1 LSTRSIES
9 QEENMPDWSKEIR
22 AALARLNLDPA
33 REAELVEEL
42 SQYLTDRYN
51 ELRCN
56 GDDDTEACRLLKAEL
71 NDGKLA
77 AELSPL
83 LATSP
88 ETAAPG
94 LDRRERLFAGVG
106 NDLRQAAR
114 LLRLNPGFA
123 ALAILS
129 LALGIGA
136 NTAIFELIDAVVMRT
151 LPVPSPQQLAD
162 IQEIHGAR
170 IGSTVARQKEFSFA
184 IWDQLRQGQKA
195 FSGIAA
201 WSTERFDMGQ
211 GGEARY
217 AEGMWVS
224 GSFFEVLQVQP
235 MLGRLIAP
243 SDDYRGCGIRG
254 AVISNAF
261 WQREFGGRGN
271 VIGRK
276 LSLDGHP
283 FEIVGVTPPSF
294 FGLEVGRNFD
304 VALPLCTEP
313 AIHREGA
320 WTADST
326 TWWLA
331 AIGRLNQ
338 GWTFKR
344 ASAELASIAPG
355 IYSATLPAEY
365 DAAARKDYLRYS
377 LTAQPAATGDSPLRK
392 QYADPL
398 WMLLSISGLVL
409 LIACANLANLMLA
422 RAGARQREMALRLAL
437 GASRLRLIRQLLAE
451 SLLLA
456 LSGATIGIALAQVLG
471 RLLTAY
477 IGSVQDPLFLP
488 LYPDLRVLSFTF
500 GVALLTCVLFGVAPA
515 IQAANADPGTVMK
528 TAGRGLTA
536 GRQRFLLRRGL
547 IVSQVALS
555 LVLLVAALLFV
566 QTFRNLLALDAGF
579 RQENVLVAD
588 FDFSRL
594 NIPAANRLEYK
605 RELLEKVKNTPGV
618 ISASETSI
626 VPLSGDGWNE
636 FIDIP
641 SASISRKLVYFDAAS
656 AGYFQTLQT
665 PMLAG
670 RDFSENDTPASP
682 LVAIVNQLFARSFL
696 GQANPIGMTFGVK
709 QPGGKP
715 NKLYRI
721 VGLVGNTKYRDLR
734 EDLIPIIFVAEY
746 QIADPG
752 TDSTFLIR
760 SNGAASALIASLKD
774 ATAKSSPAIV
784 LNFSVLRT
792 SILER
797 LTRERLM
804 ATLSG
809 FYGIL
814 ATVLAIVG
822 IYGIISYM
830 VVRRRNE
837 IGVRIALG
845 ADKVNILGMI
855 LGEAEILLV
864 IGLIAGTGL
873 AVAAGNAARAML
885 FGLEPFDPLTLALAA
900 GGLTMIAVAASTIP
914 AVRAVAVDPMQVLRE
929 E

>member
-1 LSTRSIES
+1 
-9 QEENMPDWSKEIR
+9 MPDWSKEIR
-22 AALARLNLDPA
+22 AAIARLNLDPP
-33 REAELVEEL
+33 READLVDEL
-42 SQYLTDRYN
+42 SQHLTDRYN
-51 ELRCN
+51 ELRGN
-56 GDDDTEACRLLKAEL
+56 GDADTEACRLLKAEL
-71 NDGKLA
+71 NDGKLV
-77 AELSPL
+77 AELRPL
-83 LATSP
+83 LSTFP

-94 LDRRERLFAGVG
+94 LDGRERLFAGLG

-114 LLRLNPGFA
+114 LLRMNPGFA

-162 IQEIHGAR
+162 IQEIHRGR

-184 IWDQLRQGQKA
+184 IWDQLRQQQKA

-201 WSTERFDMGQ
+201 WSTERFDLGQ

-224 GSFFEVLQVQP
+224 GSFFQVLQVQP
-235 MLGRLIAP
+235 ALGRLIAQ

-261 WQREFGGRGN
+261 WQREFAGRGN
-271 VIGRK
+271 VIGSK

-283 FEIVGVTPPSF
+283 FEIIGVTPPSF

-331 AIGRLNQ
+331 AIGRLNH
-338 GWTFKR
+338 GWTFQR

-365 DAAARKDYLRYS
+365 DAAAGQDYLRFS
-377 LTAQPAATGDSPLRK
+377 LQAQPAATGASPLRK
-392 QYADPL
+392 EYADPL
-398 WMLLSISGLVL
+398 WVLLSISGLVL

-422 RAGARQREMALRLAL
+422 RASTRQREMALRLAL

-456 LSGATIGIALAQVLG
+456 SCGATIGIALAQVLG
-471 RLLTAY
+471 KLLTAY
-477 IGSVQDPLFLP
+477 IGNVQDPLFLP

-515 IQAANADPGTVMK
+515 LQAANADPGTVIK

-566 QTFRNLLALDAGF
+566 QTFRNLLVLNAGF
-579 RQENVLVAD
+579 RQDNVLVAD
-588 FDFSRL
+588 FDFSPL
-594 NIPAANRLEYK
+594 NLPVANRLAYK
-605 RELLEKVKNTPGV
+605 RALLEKVKNMPGV

-636 FIDIP
+636 YIDIP
-641 SASISRKLVYFDAAS
+641 SASIARKSVYMDAAS
-656 AGYFQTLQT
+656 SGYFQTLQT

-682 LVAIVNQLFARSFL
+682 TVAIVNEQFARSFL
-696 GQANPIGMTFGVK
+696 APANPIGMTFGVK

-715 NKLYRI
+715 DKVYRI
-721 VGLVGNTKYRDLR
+721 VGLVANTKYRDLR

-760 SNGAASALIASLKD
+760 SNEAAPALIASLKD
-774 ATAKSSPAIV
+774 ATAKDSPAIV

-809 FYGIL
+809 FYGML
-814 ATVLAIVG
+814 AAVLAMVG

-837 IGVRIALG
+837 IGIRIALG
-845 ADKVNILGMI
+845 AEKINILGMI
-855 LGEAEILLV
+855 LGEALALLV
-864 IGLIAGTGL
+864 IGLVAGTGL
-873 AVAAGNAARAML
+873 AAVAGSAARAML
-885 FGLEPFDPLTLALAA
+885 FGLEPFDPVTLALAG
-900 GGLTMIAVAASTIP
+900 GGLTIIALAASTIP
-914 AVRAVAVDPMQVLRE
+914 ALRAVAVNPLQVLRE

>member
-1 LSTRSIES
+1 
-9 QEENMPDWSKEIR
+9 MPDWSKEIR
-22 AALARLNLDPA
+22 VAIARLNMDPA

-42 SQYLTDRYN
+42 SQHLTDRYN

-56 GDDDTEACRLLKAEL
+56 GDDDTKACRLLKAEL
-71 NDGKLA
+71 NDGKLV
-77 AELSPL
+77 AELSSL
-83 LATSP
+83 LSASP
-88 ETAAPG
+88 EPATPG
-94 LDRRERLFAGVG
+94 LDRRERLFAGLG

-114 LLRLNPGFA
+114 LLRMNPGFA
-123 ALAILS
+123 ALAIIS

-162 IQEIHGAR
+162 IQEFQGSR

-184 IWDQLRQGQKA
+184 IWDQLRQQQTA

-201 WSTERFDMGQ
+201 WSTERFDLGQ

-224 GSFFEVLQVQP
+224 GSFFQVLQVQP
-235 MLGRLIAP
+235 ALGRLIAQ

-271 VIGRK
+271 VIGSK

-294 FGLEVGRNFD
+294 FGLEVGRDFD
-304 VALPLCTEP
+304 VALPLCAEP
-313 AIHREGA
+313 AIHRETA

-331 AIGRLNQ
+331 AIGRLNP
-338 GWTFKR
+338 GWTFTR

-355 IYSATLPAEY
+355 IFFATLPAEY
-365 DAAARKDYLRYS
+365 DAAARQDYLRYS
-377 LTAQPAATGDSPLRK
+377 LKAQPAATGDSPLRK

-422 RAGARQREMALRLAL
+422 RASARQREMALRLTL

-456 LSGATIGIALAQVLG
+456 LIGATIGIALAQVLG

-477 IGSVQDPLFLP
+477 IGNAQDPLFLP

-500 GVALLTCVLFGVAPA
+500 GVALATCVLFGVAPA

-528 TAGRGLTA
+528 AAGRGLTA

-555 LVLLVAALLFV
+555 LVLLVAALLFI

-579 RQENVLVAD
+579 RQAKVLVAD
-588 FDFSRL
+588 FDFSPL
-594 NIPAANRLEYK
+594 NVPAASRLEYK
-605 RELLEKVKNTPGV
+605 RELLEKVKNLPGV
-618 ISASETSI
+618 VAASETSI

-636 FIDIP
+636 FIDITNT
-641 SASISRKLVYFDAAS
+641 SISRTLVYFDAAS

-682 LVAIVNQLFARSFL
+682 LVAIVNQQFAQRFL
-696 GQANPIGMTFGVK
+696 GRANPIGMTFGVK

-715 NKLYRI
+715 EKLYRI
-721 VGLVGNTKYRDLR
+721 IGLVGNTKYRDLR

-760 SNGAASALIASLKD
+760 SNEDASTLIASLKD
-774 ATAKSSPAIV
+774 AAARSSPAIV

-792 SILER
+792 SVLER

-855 LGEAEILLV
+855 LGEALSLIV
-864 IGLIAGTGL
+864 IGLVVGTGL
-873 AVAAGNAARAML
+873 AAAAANAARAML
-885 FGLEPFDPLTLALAA
+885 FGLQPFDPLTLVLAA
-900 GGLTMIAVAASTIP
+900 GGLTLIAVAASTIP
-914 AVRAVAVDPMQVLRE
+914 AVRAVALDPMQVLRE